1 MKYKR
6 NMNFEPLLRCK
17 ILSNYNLFSNIK
29 GEEKYTYT
37 RPQLASNLTTKW
49 KIAKKQKLLQ
59 SSNLRG
65 RLWNLS
71 LSSCSYAKKDLR
83 DIP

>member
-1 MKYKR
+1 MT
-6 NMNFEPLLRCK
+6 FEPLLRCK
-17 ILSNYNLFSNIK
+17 ILSNYNIFSNIK

-83 DIP
+83 DFP